1 MTSRLSKNRPITR
14 RNTLRWNR
22 LKAVV
27 LSATVLLNLAPS
39 SPAADPP
46 AGRGSAAQPAAE
58 RWKRL
63 KNQYEFTPAPV
74 TTSPRSEQPVEV
86 PASGTTIRTL
96 PDEPKANLRAL
107 PASLEQSAAATE
119 STPLRTAAA
128 PTESKAAES
137 DFADPFSTE
146 SEPVLSLP
154 EEPTA
159 AIPQQSE
166 VPPAAEVKQN
176 SQEPAAVPK
185 VGTRRL
191 MTSNPA
197 GPPRKTTQ
205 IRRISDI
212 APLND
217 FDKNIEIKTY
227 AAEKARE
234 FNVKFGGEEYTPRN
248 FPDTAVPW
256 AAPSTK
262 YYPLYFQDPALERYG
277 HTHHHLLQPVISSA
291 RMTTQLVM
299 LPYQMT
305 ITPPWCL
312 QSPLGWY
319 RPGDVVPKL
328 KYPIPWSAKAAAV
341 EAASLTGLIF
351 LVQ

>member
-1 MTSRLSKNRPITR
+1 M
-14 RNTLRWNR
+14 
-22 LKAVV
+22 V
-27 LSATVLLNLAPS
+27 LGASVLLNLAPVL
-39 SPAADPP
+39 PAADPL
-46 AGRGSAAQPAAE
+46 AGRDSTDTSVPRPAVE

-63 KNQYEFTPAPV
+63 KSQYEFTPTPANRSPQIDPPAQPAEVEAGSPAVRTAPAE
-74 TTSPRSEQPVEV
+74 SKSYESKSSLP
-86 PASGTTIRTL
+86 TL
-96 PDEPKANLRAL
+96 PAAL
-107 PASLEQSAAATE
+107 E
-119 STPLRTAAA
+119 STTTVNTASPVRTAAV
-128 PTESKAAES
+128 PTESRVSPAE
-137 DFADPFSTE
+137 FANPFTTA
-146 SEPVLSLP
+146 EPEPAGLTAQDILSRP
-154 EEPTA
+154 EETSPASVVQDSDVKLNA
-159 AIPQQSE
+159 ADEDKKDVSPGRPRPNMSQLQS
-166 VPPAAEVKQN
+166 
-176 SQEPAAVPK
+176 
-185 VGTRRL
+185 
-191 MTSNPA
+191 

-217 FDKNIEIKTY
+217 FDKNTEIKTY

-234 FNVKFGGEEYTPRN
+234 FNVKFGGEAYTPRN

-256 AAPSTK
+256 AAPTTK

-277 HTHHHLLQPVISSA
+277 HTHHPLLQPVISSA
-291 RMTTQLVM
+291 RVTTQLVM

-305 ITPPWCL
+305 ITPPWEL
-312 QSPLGWY
+312 HSPLGWY